1 MKSTRQIKRDA
12 HELWRVCLTDGVLDE
27 ARARQAIDQIVASR
41 HTGAL
46 AVLKQFLRL
55 LRLDTA
61 ARTAIVA
68 SATPLDAGV
77 RAQVERG
84 LGRMHGRPV
93 ATEFV
98 VDPSL
103 IGGMRVQIGSDVYDG
118 TIRAG
123 LNELESRF

>member
-27 ARARQAIDQIVASR
+27 ARARHAIDQIVASR

-77 RAQVERG
+77 RAEVERG
-84 LGRMHGRPV
+84 LGRMHSRPV

>member
-1 MKSTRQIKRDA
+1 MKTTRQIKRDA
-12 HELWRVCLTDGVLDE
+12 RELWRVCMTDGVLDE
-27 ARARQAIDQIVASR
+27 ARARQVIDEIARSR
-41 HTGAL
+41 HTGAV
-46 AVLKQFLRL
+46 AVLKQFGRL
-55 LRLDTA
+55 LRLDAA

-68 SATPLDAGV
+68 SATPLDATV
-77 RAQVERG
+77 RAEVERG
-84 LGRMHGRPV
+84 LDRLHGRPI